1 LTSAHQNYPKRK
13 KIIKFY
19 KKKKKKF
26 QIFWE
31 RGLNRVPKR
40 FLRMRD
46 HLIKM
51 QKKLKASMRLRR
63 KNNAGLLKKHNP
75 EHKQI
80 ICILG
85 IFFE

>member
-1 LTSAHQNYPKRK
+1 
-13 KIIKFY
+13 
-19 KKKKKKF
+19 
-26 QIFWE
+26 
-31 RGLNRVPKR
+31 
-40 FLRMRD
+40 MRD

>member
-1 LTSAHQNYPKRK
+1 
-13 KIIKFY
+13 
-19 KKKKKKF
+19 
-26 QIFWE
+26 
-31 RGLNRVPKR
+31 
-40 FLRMRD
+40 MRD

-80 ICILG
+80 MYTWNL
-85 IFFE
+85 FLSK